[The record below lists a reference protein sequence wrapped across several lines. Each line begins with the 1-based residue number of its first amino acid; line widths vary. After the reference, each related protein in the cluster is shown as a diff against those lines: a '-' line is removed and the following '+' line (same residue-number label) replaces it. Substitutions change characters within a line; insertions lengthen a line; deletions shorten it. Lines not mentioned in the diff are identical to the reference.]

1 MYLKKIKLTN
11 FRCFRSLELSFE
23 RQLTVFTGGNG
34 FGKTTIL
41 DAVKYALNYYVRRFP
56 GVRQMVPST
65 DDITTFYLDGR
76 GDEEFQERYFLLETT
91 ADFAEG
97 TDVSWPV
104 FIPNRKL
111 PQAERKELAR
121 ERPDGK
127 RLCEIIDNR
136 VKSRFDGE
144 RNILPVIAFFDTQ
157 RAVVKQKV
165 QRRRGFRKSL
175 DYTAG
180 YDGCLH
186 AGLDFKG
193 ILEWLEIFEKREYD
207 ECKQLHD
214 ISHRCLENR
223 TIQYALDRL
232 IPGLRNLRTKTGPY
246 RMVVDAEVD
255 GQIVPCKVDEFLSDG
270 YRCMLMLVLN
280 LISRILKLNPHAYT
294 EPEQVLS
301 CPGVIL
307 IDEVDLHLHPAWQ
320 QRVLPDLCRV
330 FPEIQFI
337 VTTHSP
343 QVVSSVPTECIR
355 KIAARALLPCGAE
368 DEGAEGASDRCGQH
382 VSGPSVNTLGAKAG
396 QILSSV
402 FDTNERAPG
411 TDLTKDIV
419 AFRNMLAHGTWNT
432 DEGNRLWE
440 KLCLVMQTD
449 PELASL
455 KIERMLK
462 AYDLEKN
469 HEADSQA

>member
-11 FRCFRSLELSFE
+11 FRCFRNLELSFE
-23 RQLTVFTGGNG
+23 RRLTVFTGGNG
-34 FGKTTIL
+34 LGKTTVL

-56 GVRQMVPST
+56 GVKQMIPSS
-65 DDITTFYLDGR
+65 DDITTFYLEGR
-76 GDEEFQERYFLLETT
+76 GEEEFQERYFKIETT
-91 ADFAEG
+91 ADFDDEN
-97 TDVSWPV
+97 DVEWGV
-104 FIPNRKL
+104 CVPNRRL
-111 PQAERKELAR
+111 PLTERKNLGMP
-121 ERPDGK
+121 RPDGK
-127 RLCEIIDNR
+127 RMCGIVDEK
-136 VKSRFDGE
+136 VKGRFEGGKE
-144 RNILPVIAFFDTQ
+144 ILPVVAFFDTQ

-232 IPGLRNLRTKTGPY
+232 IPGLRNLRTKTSPY
-246 RMVVDAEVD
+246 RMMVDAEID
-255 GQIVPCKVDEFLSDG
+255 GRMVPCKVDEYLSDG

-280 LISRILKLNPHAYT
+280 LISRILKLNPNIFT
-294 EPEQVLS
+294 SPEQILA
-301 CPGVIL
+301 CPGIVL
-307 IDEVDLHLHPAWQ
+307 IDEVDLHLHPEWQ
-320 QRVLPDLCRV
+320 QRVLPGLLSV
-330 FPEIQFI
+330 FPAIQFI

-343 QVVSSVPTECIR
+343 QVVSSVSSECIR
-355 KIAARALLPCGAE
+355 KIDGRACAGDNPATADALE
-368 DEGAEGASDRCGQH
+368 DKCGQQ
-382 VSGPSVNTLGAKAG
+382 VVGPSINTKGAKAG

-402 FDTNERAPG
+402 FNTSERAPDA
-411 TDLTKDIV
+411 DLTKDILRY
-419 AFRNMLAHGTWNT
+419 RNMLAHGTWNSG
-432 DEGNRLWE
+432 EGKALWV
-440 KLCLVMQTD
+440 KLNEAMQTD

-455 KIERMLK
+455 KVERMFK
-462 AYDLEKN
+462 AYDQEKSN
-469 HEADSQA
+469 EAHPQA